1 MYQTL
6 APALGY
12 DPEVSERLPVVGVM
26 GSGAEA
32 YADRAAE
39 VGEWLAHEGVH
50 LLTGGGGGVMT
61 AVARAFCSVAERRGL
76 VVGILPSSGE
86 GPLPRAPAG
95 YPNPWVEIAVRTH
108 LPLRTERGAESLSR
122 NHINVLSSDVVIALP
137 GGAGTSSEV
146 ALALRYGRPL
156 VAYLNRRE
164 EIPGLPPEARVA
176 DNLGEVRRFV
186 RDVLTRGDSP
196 LE

>member
-1 MYQTL
+1 M
-6 APALGY
+6 
-12 DPEVSERLPVVGVM
+12 SERLPVVGVM
-26 GSGAEA
+26 GSGTEA
-32 YADRAAE
+32 HADRAAE

-61 AVARAFCSVAERRGL
+61 EVARAFCSVAERRGRVL
-76 VVGILPSSGE
+76 GILPSSGE
-86 GPLPRAPAG
+86 GPVPRAPAG

-108 LPLRTERGAESLSR
+108 LPLRAERGAESLSR
-122 NHINVLSSDVVIALP
+122 NPINVLSSDVVIALP

-156 VAYLNRRE
+156 VAYLQRRE
-164 EIPGLPPEARVA
+164 EIPGLPPEVRVA
-176 DNLGEVRRFV
+176 GNLDELRRFV